1 MLYLIDTVN
10 FPIYVDDNFPYCVG
24 KTQCQLKNKIQKA
37 LAKLFK

>member
-24 KTQCQLKNKIQKA
+24 KTQFELKNKIQKA